1 MKHKPTLDWKPF
13 VLSVAVL
20 LILFPFVYLVL
31 LSFASEWRFPDL
43 LPSYFGL
50 KNWTTI
56 LGSETGLLQSFASS
70 LLISLS
76 VAIVSTVS
84 GFLISRAVFYHPKKN
99 TLTVLAYFPY
109 ILAPVVFAACL
120 SFFFLKMG
128 LFGNITGVIV
138 AQFIIAFP
146 YALLFFSSFWNKK
159 VKSYEDLVAT
169 LGGNRWQT
177 YIKVLFPLA
186 KGLLLIC
193 FFQTFL
199 ISWFEYGL
207 TSIIGIGKVQTLTI
221 KVFLFIKEANY
232 FYGALSCCLLIFP
245 PVVLL
250 YFNKRYVF
258 KKMV

>member
-1 MKHKPTLDWKPF
+1 MKLSWKPF
-13 VLSVAVL
+13 VLSLAVL
-20 LILFPFVYLVL
+20 LIVFPFAYLVL
-31 LSFASEWRFPDL
+31 LSFASGWRFPDL
-43 LPSYFGL
+43 LPAYFGP
-50 KNWTTI
+50 KNWATI
-56 LGSETGLLQSFASS
+56 LGSETGLLESFASS
-70 LLISLS
+70 LIISLS
-76 VAIVSTVS
+76 VAVASTAS
-84 GFLISRAVFYHPKKN
+84 GFLISRAVFYHPRKQ
-99 TLTVLAYFPY
+99 TLTLLAYFPY

-120 SFFFLKMG
+120 SFFFLKLG
-128 LFGNITGVIV
+128 LFGNHTGVIL

-146 YALLFFSSFWNKK
+146 YALLFFSSFWNKRI
-159 VKSYEDLVAT
+159 KSFEDLVAT
-169 LGGNRWQT
+169 LGGNRRQT
-177 YIKVLFPLA
+177 YLKVLFPLA

-232 FYGALSCCLLIFP
+232 YYGALSCCLLIFP

-258 KKMV
+258 KKLV

>member
-1 MKHKPTLDWKPF
+1 MKPIIKYF
-13 VLSVAVL
+13 ILSLAVL
-20 LILFPFVYLVL
+20 LIIFPFAYLIL
-31 LSFASEWRFPDL
+31 LSFSADWRFPAV
-43 LPSYFGL
+43 LPAYFGL
-50 KNWTTI
+50 QNWST
-56 LGSETGLLQSFASS
+56 LLSSESDLLYSFISS
-70 LLISLS
+70 LVISLS
-76 VAIVSTVS
+76 VAVVSTLA
-84 GFLISRAVFYHPKKN
+84 GFLISRAVFYHPQKKVL
-99 TLTVLAYFPY
+99 TLLAYFPY

-120 SFFFLKMG
+120 SYFFLKVG

-146 YALLFFSSFWNKK
+146 YALLFFSSFWNEK
-159 VKSYEDLVAT
+159 VQQYENLVAT
-169 LGGNRWQT
+169 LGGNRIQT
-177 YIKVLFPLA
+177 YLKVLFPLA

-207 TSIIGIGKVQTLTI
+207 TSIIGVGKVQTLTI

-232 FYGALSCCLLIFP
+232 FYGALSCCLLILP

-258 KKMV
+258 KKLI